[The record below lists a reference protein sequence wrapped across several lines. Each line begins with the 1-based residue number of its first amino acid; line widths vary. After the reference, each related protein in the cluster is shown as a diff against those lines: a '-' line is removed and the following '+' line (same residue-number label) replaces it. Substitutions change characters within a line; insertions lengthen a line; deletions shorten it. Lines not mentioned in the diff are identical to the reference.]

1 MKFKKSYVLISLISI
16 FLLLSLTA
24 VSAADDMDNQLPDN
38 SAVEVIDDV
47 DEVEDTNDNYLTNSN
62 ILSDGDSTDV
72 GNESGD
78 PVEEKIPT
86 TIEAED
92 HSYIF
97 GDDLQ
102 INFTVNDNNDKI
114 INFTKENLK
123 ILNESDEPYNFTITQ
138 APGVEKPH
146 VTLDNLFAGNYTLH
160 IMFLGNDT
168 YSASEKTIA
177 LTIDKTE
184 TQIVANASSA
194 KVGDKITIPITIKCG
209 SNFNKTYNYNYQNF
223 TVLYGE
229 QVINVTAKVN
239 ITENGT
245 VKGIAI
251 SNFTNEPGEYALTIK
266 FLGSQSCNPS
276 ETTVTVK
283 ILANTTI
290 KANDTIKVNQ
300 NSKNVT
306 VPIVI
311 SYSNGTNVTNLNVTK
326 DDLKV
331 YLKTNGETIEITDY
345 NLNNS
350 TIGFVNENI
359 QDKSQLVIVY
369 KEGSLDEANKTINI
383 TTYINAKI
391 EAQNVVVDYQSG
403 NFTFLL
409 KDADTGA
416 VLPNTNVTISGVYF
430 FSNVNGTS
438 ARPSETF
445 TSDANGLI
453 FLDNVNLNK
462 GIDFSFFVYNF
473 TTLDAGKYNL
483 TFKGNS
489 SMELNQ
495 NVEITVNAVK
505 AKIVADNYNEYVGS
519 TKKFTFKLVNAAT
532 NQVLKLVSMQFK
544 VKIGSATNTYNA
556 TTNLTGEASFNVNL
570 QAGTYP
576 VTILTNSA
584 NVVKT
589 TLDRTIKI
597 NKKPGVLAANNR
609 TIKYGSDPTAIIKF
623 TDKNTGKAIVG
634 GIVKVRLY
642 TTSKKYV
649 DLAFRTNKTGHVQF
663 SAALSVGKH
672 KMIISSLDNNYTA
685 SSITRYVTVKKTTGK
700 FSASKVTTYYR
711 SGKLYKIKVINT
723 KNNKAMYGAKV
734 LIKVYTSKK
743 KYYRYDGTTA
753 GNGIVQ
759 FKINYI
765 PGTYKVVISS
775 NDKGYTAK
783 SVTKQIKVTKAPIKM
798 TPTSLKVK
806 KGKTF
811 KVKVTSTKS
820 KKVISGVKV
829 KVKVYT
835 GKKYKTYTIK
845 TNKKGIASLKI
856 TQKVGKH
863 KIVLSPGLPS
873 RYSAKALTKTLKVT
887 K

>member
-38 SAVEVIDDV
+38 SAVGVIDDI
-47 DEVEDTNDNYLTNSN
+47 DEVEDNNDNYLTNSN
-62 ILSDGDSTDV
+62 ILSDGNSSDV

-86 TIEAED
+86 TVEAED
-92 HSYIF
+92 QSYIF
-97 GDDLQ
+97 GDDLDL
-102 INFTVNDNNDKI
+102 NLEVKDNNDKI
-114 INFTKENLK
+114 VNFTKETIK
-123 ILNESDEPYNFTITQ
+123 ILNESDEPYNFSII
-138 APGVEKPH
+138 AGEKPH
-146 VTLDNLFAGNYTLH
+146 VTLDNLYAGDYTLH
-160 IMFLGNDT
+160 IMFLGDDT

-177 LTIDKTE
+177 LTVGKTE
-184 TQIVANASSA
+184 TQIVANTTSA

-209 SNFNKTYNYNYQNF
+209 SDFNKTLNYKYQNF

-245 VKGIAI
+245 VKGIVI
-251 SNFTNEPGEYALTIK
+251 SNFTNEPGEYTLTIK

-300 NSKNVT
+300 NFKNVT

-369 KEGSLDEANKTINI
+369 KEGSLDEANKTINL
-383 TTYINAKI
+383 TTFFNAKI

-438 ARPSETF
+438 ASPSKNF

-473 TTLDAGKYNL
+473 TSLDAGKYNL

-495 NVEITVNAVK
+495 NVEITVNAIK
-505 AKIVADNYNEYVGS
+505 AKIIADNYNEYIGS

-532 NQVLKLVSMQFK
+532 DQVLKLVPMQFK

-576 VTILTNSA
+576 VTLLTNSA
-584 NVVKT
+584 NAVKT

-597 NKKPGVLAANNR
+597 NKKPGVLTANNR

-623 TDKNTGKAIVG
+623 TDKNTGKPVVG

-649 DLAFRTNKTGHVQF
+649 DLAFQTNKTGHIQF

-711 SGKLYKIKVINT
+711 SGRLYKIKVINT

-734 LIKVYTSKK
+734 LIKVYTSKNK
-743 KYYRYDGTTA
+743 FYRYEGTSA

-759 FKINYI
+759 FKINYK
-765 PGTYKVVISS
+765 PGTYKVVISA

-783 SVTKQIKVTKAPIKM
+783 SVTRQIKVTKSPIKM

-820 KKVISGVKV
+820 KKVLSGIKV

-835 GKKYKTYTIK
+835 GKKYKNYTIK

-863 KIVLSPGLPS
+863 KIVLSPGTPS
-873 RYSAKALTKTLKVT
+873 LYSAKALTKTLKVT

>member
-24 VSAADDMDNQLPDN
+24 VSAADDMDNQLSDN

-86 TIEAED
+86 TIDAED
-92 HSYIF
+92 QSLIF
-97 GDDLQ
+97 GDDYEL
-102 INFTVNDNNDKI
+102 FDVKDNNDKI
-114 INFTKENLK
+114 INFTNETLK

-138 APGVEKPH
+138 GDKPH
-146 VTLDNLFAGNYTLH
+146 VTIDHLYAGNYTLH
-160 IMFLGNDT
+160 IMFLGDDT

-177 LTIDKTE
+177 LTVGKTE
-184 TQIVANASSA
+184 TQLIANTSSA

-209 SNFNKTYNYNYQNF
+209 SEFKKTYNYIYQNF

-245 VKGIAI
+245 VKGIVI
-251 SNFTNEPGEYALTIK
+251 SNFTNEPGEYILTIK

-416 VLPNTNVTISGVYF
+416 VVPNANVTISGVYF
-430 FSNVNGTS
+430 FSNGTS
-438 ARPSETF
+438 ASPSKTF
-445 TSDANGLI
+445 TSDENGLI
-453 FLDNVNLNK
+453 FMENVNFNK
-462 GIDFSFFVYNF
+462 GLDFSYFAYNF
-473 TTLDAGKYNL
+473 TSLDVGKYNL

-597 NKKPGVLAANNR
+597 NKKPGVLTANNR

-623 TDKNTGKAIVG
+623 TDKNTGKPVVG